1 MPIQQFNPQK
11 NVNTPEIWSREFR
24 EKPNSTIQ
32 PLKSPILN
40 SRKCASLKN
49 MAIQQ
54 FNPCKNVDTPEIWA
68 CESHENL
75 IQLFNH

>member
-1 MPIQQFNPQK
+1 MAIQQFNPGK
-11 NVNTPEIWSREFR
+11 NVDTPEIWSREFR

-40 SRKCASLKN
+40 SGKCASRKN

-54 FNPCKNVDTPEIWA
+54 FNP
-68 CESHENL
+68 
-75 IQLFNH
+75 